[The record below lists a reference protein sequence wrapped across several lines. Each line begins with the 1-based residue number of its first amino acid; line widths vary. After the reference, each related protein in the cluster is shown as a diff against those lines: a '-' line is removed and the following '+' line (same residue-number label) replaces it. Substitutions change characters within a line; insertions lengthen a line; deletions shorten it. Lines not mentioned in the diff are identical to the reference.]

1 MGQSAD
7 VRAKPASGLFS
18 GESAASKGFELAVLA
33 AAAALVAHVV
43 AFASPAPSPG
53 SSLAGLAGGLAAA
66 VAVVT
71 IALAGVF
78 PLPLGRKAFLSL
90 GSGVAFAALL
100 VFPLREALALA
111 FSGTLIAQV
120 VRRQRGYRLTPST
133 ILFNQ
138 MQYLVTWSLAAG
150 IYLRVRSDVA
160 AHPAFAWL
168 PAVVAGTV
176 YVLVNSWLVT
186 TWGALRKRMWT
197 WDLWMRRLR
206 DAWLGYAA
214 SLCLGAVLAALAVT
228 HPPLVLPLIAGMVL
242 LYVSLAHTSRFR
254 LRQTSAVLAALIES
268 AERRSPHTVEH
279 SERVSWW
286 AERLARRLHVPEGE
300 IEEVAIAAK
309 LHDLGKVVLPKDL
322 EDKPG
327 PLTPDEW
334 AVMRQHPGIGADIIR
349 RLPGMETVARYV
361 RYHHERY
368 DGEGYPDG
376 LEGEAIPLGARII
389 AAADSFDAMLS
400 SRPYRPGLA
409 EDEALARI
417 AGAASRQFDPAVAS
431 ALVTLARAD
440 GRRGEPARRPVPALA
455 LATAGGPALAV
466 PASLGRIV
474 LGEIFPEVDA
484 TETLAWGVANAS
496 TQPAASLL
504 SSQLMAA
511 QEAER
516 RRIARELHDEIGQA
530 LTGLKFMLDTAPRLS
545 EQKAGTTL
553 REAQAL
559 ITDLM
564 GRIHNLSLDLR
575 PALLDD
581 MGLRPALAAHIE
593 QFASRTGIRVAFEQT
608 GLDRRFDPTV
618 ETAAYRIVQE
628 ALTNAARHAGA
639 REVTVRL
646 RAAGSALRI
655 VVEDRGRGFDPAEI
669 RAAGRASGLAG
680 MRERALL
687 LGGHFAVDSTPGAGT
702 RITAE
707 LPLEIPAAAPSG
719 EYLTVH

>member
-1 MGQSAD
+1 M
-7 VRAKPASGLFS
+7 
-18 GESAASKGFELAVLA
+18 
-33 AAAALVAHVV
+33 
-43 AFASPAPSPG
+43 
-53 SSLAGLAGGLAAA
+53 
-66 VAVVT
+66 
-71 IALAGVF
+71 
-78 PLPLGRKAFLSL
+78 
-90 GSGVAFAALL
+90 
-100 VFPLREALALA
+100 
-111 FSGTLIAQV
+111 
-120 VRRQRGYRLTPST
+120 
-133 ILFNQ
+133 
-138 MQYLVTWSLAAG
+138 
-150 IYLRVRSDVA
+150 
-160 AHPAFAWL
+160 
-168 PAVVAGTV
+168 
-176 YVLVNSWLVT
+176 
-186 TWGALRKRMWT
+186 
-197 WDLWMRRLR
+197 
-206 DAWLGYAA
+206 
-214 SLCLGAVLAALAVT
+214 AALATARPV
-228 HPPLVLPLIAGMVL
+228 LVLPLIAGMVL
-242 LYVSLAHTSRFR
+242 LYVSLAHKSRFR
-254 LRQTSAVLAALIES
+254 LRQTSAVLAALVES
-268 AERRSPHTVEH
+268 AERRSPYTAEH

-286 AERLARRLHVPEGE
+286 AERLARQLSVPENE
-300 IEEVAIAAK
+300 VEEVGIAAK

-361 RYHHERY
+361 RHHHERY

-376 LEGEAIPLGARII
+376 LGEEAIPLGARII
-389 AAADSFDAMLS
+389 AVADSFDAMLS

-417 AGAASRQFDPAVAS
+417 AGAAGTQFDPAVAS
-431 ALVTLARAD
+431 ALVTLARA
-440 GRRGEPARRPVPALA
+440 GERRGEPVRRPVPALA

-484 TETLAWGVANAS
+484 GRMAAWDAANAS
-496 TQPAASLL
+496 RQPAASLL

-608 GLDRRFDPTV
+608 GLDRRFDPTI

-655 VVEDRGRGFDPAEI
+655 VVEDRGRGFDPAEV